1 MSLFLKVDTHIHA
14 SSSMNQKHLLRF
26 MKKMVK
32 TNPDEHVCKNSEGE
46 EMKLYEVCLLEIV
59 YCLLH

>member
-1 MSLFLKVDTHIHA
+1 
-14 SSSMNQKHLLRF
+14 MNQKHLLRF

-46 EMKLYEVCLLEIV
+46 EMKLYEVCSHEVAYTVCCINFSIMWLV
-59 YCLLH
+59 